1 MSCHL
6 CPTFILSVSMA
17 VLAMRIRAFSSLL
30 GWFTPT
36 FFSRRKPEWKTEVEG
51 GGGRRGGGR
60 RGGGRGREE
69 RGREKWDDIHSTTST
84 MHHSTEVLRG

>member
-51 GGGRRGGGR
+51 GGGR
-60 RGGGRGREE
+60 
-69 RGREKWDDIHSTTST
+69 GREKWDDIHSTTST